1 MKAPSHKL
9 HLAGAAMAVI
19 AAWPVASAETNPAET
34 ARVVVPS
41 VTQAKPPAA
50 EQLLVV
56 VPCAVG
62 SPGDLIARAV
72 ARTLS
77 ERLERQVAVEN
88 VTGGTG
94 NPAAEASKQG
104 ATSSNAIFL
113 LPAGE
118 SDVSPCGE

>member
-1 MKAPSHKL
+1 MKVFSQL

-19 AAWPVASAETNPAET
+19 VASTLASAETNPAET
-34 ARVVVPS
+34 ARVVVPP
-41 VTQAKPPAA
+41 VAQAKPPAA
-50 EQLLVV
+50 EPLRVV

-72 ARTLS
+72 ARMLS

-94 NPAAEASKQG
+94 NPAAEASKQV
-104 ATSSNAIFL
+104 ATSSDAIFL

-118 SDVSPCGE
+118 SDVSSCGE